1 MGYLIGLAL
10 GAFMGVLWMFIT
22 ISSEDLNQINTVCI
36 NNKGVEKVVVDVART
51 RVYCKDGAEFTLKD

>member
-1 MGYLIGLAL
+1 MGYFLGLAL

-22 ISSEDLNQINTVCI
+22 VSPEDLNQINTVCI
-36 NNKGVEKVVVDVART
+36 NNKGVEKVFVEVGRI